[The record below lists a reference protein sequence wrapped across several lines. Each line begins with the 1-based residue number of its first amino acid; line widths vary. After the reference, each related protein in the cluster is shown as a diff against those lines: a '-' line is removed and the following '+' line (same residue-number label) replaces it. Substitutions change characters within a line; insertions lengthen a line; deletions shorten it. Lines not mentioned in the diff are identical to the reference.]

1 MSTSPRSPAVRRKHR
16 TYRFHLPIL
25 SQKSSCYPL
34 LPPGGNGMLP
44 CLLRQRYRNTIRGA
58 SSKRALLRAMTS
70 LFWQFQHSRL
80 SSFGIEA
87 LPTMAVYLNTSLRE
101 SNCASSA
108 RRTYPQLRTLFYDIG
123 GGTQSG
129 MRGRSGAVA
138 QKSDPGR
145 VQPRSRDFA
154 REPESP

>member
-16 TYRFHLPIL
+16 TYCFHLPIL
-25 SQKSSCYPL
+25 SRKSSSYPL
-34 LPPGGNGMLP
+34 LPPAGNGMLP

-58 SSKRALLRAMTS
+58 SPKRALSEQCLRHAGS
-70 LFWQFQHSRL
+70 FQDSRL

-87 LPTMAVYLNTSLRE
+87 LPSMAVYLNRSLRE
-101 SNCASSA
+101 STCACLA

-145 VQPRSRDFA
+145 VQPRSREFA